1 MTDLSLLVMAL
12 PQMRAN
18 AEALMADTCTVTH
31 PGRGT
36 TDPVTG
42 HYNPNAGNPVYKGKC
57 KMQSHGGIGAENTS
71 LGSIVVS
78 TMMRIDFPVGTTGLS
93 VNDIVTITDSDD
105 VTLLGARFRLVSQES
120 RKTYAT
126 AMRWNVKE
134 VSLNGGDD

>member
-1 MTDLSLLVMAL
+1 
-12 PQMRAN
+12 MRRFRKAN
-18 AEALMADTCTVTH
+18 ISRLRGFAESLMADTCTVTH

-42 HYNPNAGNPVYKGKC
+42 HYDPDAGKPVYEGKC
-57 KMQSHGGIGAENTS
+57 KVQSHGGIGAENTS

-78 TMMRIDFPVGTTGLS
+78 TMMRVDFPIGTTGLS
-93 VNDIVTITDSDD
+93 VNDIVTITVSDD

-120 RKTYAT
+120 RKTFAT

-134 VSLNGGDD
+134 VSLNVGDD